1 MTGNADTPLEAALA
15 QARTQAPAVEARLRT
30 AWADT
35 PLAAA
40 GAAHDAAG
48 GKRSRVRLTLTAA
61 ALLGCDARD
70 AEAAA
75 AAVELLHNASLV
87 HDDLIDEDA
96 TRRGVPSVWKT
107 HGTAGAVLLGDRL
120 LAAAHAEAAATGA
133 PRELVQALSATARR
147 LVDGVA
153 RERAPA
159 ATAPGDAARDAYLD
173 LARDKSGALF
183 AFAVDAALIL
193 AGVPHRERHVARTA
207 FEALGAAYQIGDDL
221 ADLDGHKLGRPAG
234 GDVAAARLCAPVA
247 ALRALGEPAT
257 VAAFDRFLAAPEDA
271 EIWIARLR
279 GADVRAEITGWRD
292 GLMGD
297 AASAAARLRP
307 ELRAFTGW
315 AATAIGGPAPSEEA
329 PACAAAT
336 P

>member
-1 MTGNADTPLEAALA
+1 
-15 QARTQAPAVEARLRT
+15 
-30 AWADT
+30 
-35 PLAAA
+35 
-40 GAAHDAAG
+40 
-48 GKRSRVRLTLTAA
+48 
-61 ALLGCDARD
+61 
-70 AEAAA
+70 
-75 AAVELLHNASLV
+75 
-87 HDDLIDEDA
+87 
-96 TRRGVPSVWKT
+96 
-107 HGTAGAVLLGDRL
+107 
-120 LAAAHAEAAATGA
+120 
-133 PRELVQALSATARR
+133 
-147 LVDGVA
+147 VDGVA

-193 AGVPHRERHVARTA
+193 AGVPDRERHSARTA

-221 ADLDGHKLGRPAG
+221 ADLDGNKLGRPAG

-247 ALRALGEPAT
+247 ALRALGEPAI
-257 VAAFDRFLAAPEDA
+257 VAALDRFLAAPGEADA
-271 EIWIARLR
+271 WIARLR
-279 GADVRAEITGWRD
+279 GADVRAEVTGWQD

-307 ELRAFTGW
+307 ELRAFAGW
-315 AATAIGGPAPSEEA
+315 AATAIGGPETPVEE

>member
-1 MTGNADTPLEAALA
+1 MTGTADTPLEAALA
-15 QARTQAPAVEARLRT
+15 QAHTQAPAVEARLRT
-30 AWADT
+30 AWTAT

-40 GAAHDAAG
+40 GASHDSAG
-48 GKRSRVRLTLTAA
+48 GKRSRVRLALTAA

-87 HDDLIDEDA
+87 HDDLIDGDT
-96 TRRGVPSVWKT
+96 TRRGVPSVWQA
-107 HGTAGAVLLGDRL
+107 HGTPAAVLLGDRL
-120 LAAAHAEAAATGA
+120 LAAAHAEAAATSA
-133 PRELVQALSATARR
+133 PRDLVQALSATARR

-153 RERAPA
+153 REHAPA
-159 ATAPGDAARDAYLD
+159 AADPGEAARDGYLD

-193 AGVPHRERHVARTA
+193 MGAPDRERHFARTA

-247 ALRALGEPAT
+247 ALRALGEPVT
-257 VAAFDRFLAAPEDA
+257 VAAFDRFLAAPGDA
-271 EIWIARLR
+271 DAWIARMR
-279 GADVRAEITGWRD
+279 GADVRAEIMGWQD
-292 GLMGD
+292 GMMGD

-307 ELRAFTGW
+307 DLRAFTGW
-315 AATAIGGPAPSEEA
+315 ATTAIGGHAASEEE
-329 PACAAAT
+329 PTCAAAT